1 MNIKDVAIIGAGPT
15 GLFAGFYAG
24 MRGLSSIII
33 DKLEIPGGQLKALY
47 PEKFIY
53 DIAGFKEIKAGD
65 LVDNLLDQL
74 SRFEDTTSFSLGND
88 IISIDKNS
96 EGIFEIVG
104 SKETILAKTIIIA
117 AGNGAFA
124 PRKIGLEGEDNFE
137 NINYFVDN
145 MSKFDNKD
153 VAIFGGGDSAVDWS
167 LMLENS
173 AKSVSIIHRRDEF
186 RAHDHSVNL
195 LKESKVNVYTPF
207 TPQKLHG
214 TQNITSIDLKKNKS
228 EEIINIKVDEVICNF
243 GFISS
248 LGNISNW
255 GLELQTNKI
264 VVNSEQK
271 TNIQG
276 VFAIGDICTYPGK
289 AALIINGMGEAP
301 IAINSAYK
309 TINPNA
315 VIGTLHSSSV
325 IGGH

>member
-1 MNIKDVAIIGAGPT
+1 MNIKDVAIIGAGPV

-24 MRGLSSIII
+24 MRGLSSVII

-74 SRFEDTTSFSLGND
+74 SRFEETTTFSLGND

-96 EGIFEIVG
+96 DGVFEIVG
-104 SKETILAKTIIIA
+104 STETLLTRTIIIA

-124 PRKIGLEGEDNFE
+124 PRKMGLENEDNFS

-145 MSKFDNKD
+145 MAKFDNKD

-167 LMLENS
+167 LMLEKT

-186 RAHDHSVNL
+186 RAHDHSVSL
-195 LKESKVNVYTPF
+195 LKQSSINVYTPF
-207 TPQKLHG
+207 TPVKLYG
-214 TQNITSIDLKKNKS
+214 EDKITAIDLKKNKTG
-228 EEIINIKVDEVICNF
+228 EIENILVDEVICNF
-243 GFISS
+243 GFISN
-248 LGNISNW
+248 LGNIANW
-255 GLELQTNKI
+255 GLELETNKI

-271 TNIQG
+271 TNIAG

-309 TINPNA
+309 TINPDA